1 MKVQIFKSIALVL
14 CILILFMT
22 VLPQA
27 QAGWGFWKCLIVSSA
42 LKGLFVAACLIC
54 ATPDPSIIGCVA
66 AWAAYFGLNRE
77 YRRNCR

>member
-42 LKGLFVAACLIC
+42 LKGLFIAACLIC
-54 ATPDPSIIGCVA
+54 AAPDPTIVSCVA
-66 AWAAYFGLNRE
+66 GWAAYFSLRHL
-77 YRRNCR
+77 YKKNCR